1 MLCKSNTSAISCEE
15 PTHWKR
21 PWCWERLR
29 AGWEGDNRGWD
40 GWMALPTRWT
50 WVWVNSRSW
59 WWTGRLGVLW
69 FMGLQRVGH
78 NWATEWNWLT
88 DTYASVIVCENMCV
102 CVCKH
107 GELTCVCV
115 ICLQLEWD
123 WERAWSQHSETIM
136 NIFPEVSLC
145 FRSWGVNTYFTK

>member
-1 MLCKSNTSAISCEE
+1 MVIGSILFLKGCHIEHLNILLAFGWLLAGLSFPTMALTSSE
-15 PTHWKR
+15 PTR
-21 PWCWERLR
+21 ERECL
-29 AGWEGDNRGWD
+29 AGWHYQIRSDQI
-40 GWMALPTRWT
+40 
-50 WVWVNSRSW
+50 SRSV
-59 WWTGRLGVLW
+59 R
-69 FMGLQRVGH
+69 H
-78 NWATEWNWLT
+78 NWATEQNWLT
-88 DTYASVIVCENMCV
+88 DTCASVIVCENMCV

-123 WERAWSQHSETIM
+123 WERAGSQHSETIM